1 MLFKRYRELRK
12 RRRLM
17 AEASPM
23 DQSDKYR
30 KVGKNTLQEGGL
42 FAKDQPSDGIDLT
55 GKRIFTLARLREL
68 ITNRRN
74 RDRID
79 IESEDNGFFTT
90 PERDGFFSP
99 GRWKAR
105 VANRRKFRVA
115 VSGNR
120 KWIFIGI
127 AVVAV
132 CGTIVYLSMTYGGS
146 IAGLLL

>member
-17 AEASPM
+17 AEAFPM
-23 DQSDKYR
+23 
-30 KVGKNTLQEGGL
+30 KNE
-42 FAKDQPSDGIDLT
+42 DIPMNDGTGLT
-55 GKRIFTLARLREL
+55 GE
-68 ITNRRN
+68 
-74 RDRID
+74 
-79 IESEDNGFFTT
+79 
-90 PERDGFFSP
+90 GFFSQ

-105 VANRRKFRVA
+105 VTNRRAFRVA

-132 CGTIVYLSMTYGGS
+132 CGTIVYLSVTYGGG
-146 IAGLLL
+146 IMGVLL